1 MEPGDGSRRLTIPF
15 ESHLAGHA
23 IGLWPLTSF
32 VQPSQTVLM
41 NAKFALWFFAAF
53 ILASSPVSA
62 QSPCAECIKTVHDE
76 LKGCLDHA
84 ISVDDKNACE
94 ENRENG
100 MRACEDKDC
109 MAERESK
116 ELQRETVDQER

>member
-1 MEPGDGSRRLTIPF
+1 MALSLTSIPF
-15 ESHLAGHA
+15 ASHLAVHA
-23 IGLWPLTSF
+23 IGLWSLTSF
-32 VQPSQTVLM
+32 VQPSQTGIM
-41 NAKFALWFFAAF
+41 NAKFALWLFAAF

-62 QSPCAECIKTVHDE
+62 QSPCTECIKAAQE
-76 LKGCLDHA
+76 EWKGCLDQA

-94 ENRENG
+94 ENREKG

-109 MAERESK
+109 MAERDST

>member
-41 NAKFALWFFAAF
+41 NAKFALWFLLLHPGIFSG
-53 ILASSPVSA
+53 IRPEPLRRMHQDRSGRVEGLP
-62 QSPCAECIKTVHDE
+62 
-76 LKGCLDHA
+76 
-84 ISVDDKNACE
+84 
-94 ENRENG
+94 
-100 MRACEDKDC
+100 
-109 MAERESK
+109 
-116 ELQRETVDQER
+116 